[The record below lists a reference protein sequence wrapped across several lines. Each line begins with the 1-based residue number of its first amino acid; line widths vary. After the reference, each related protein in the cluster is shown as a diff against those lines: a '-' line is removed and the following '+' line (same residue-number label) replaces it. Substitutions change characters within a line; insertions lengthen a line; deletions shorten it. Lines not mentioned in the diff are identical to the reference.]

1 MSGVL
6 QHATRSAGANV
17 QKMGLLTDLIARDG
31 SRCVWCGRELWPS
44 DLTAE
49 HLLPR
54 SRRGHATAD
63 NLAVACR
70 RCNRARGTQAVST
83 YVRAQQDA
91 GAQPHVDTLLSALDR
106 LSRSPRRAHAQY
118 GARQRELLL
127 RMLAGDAQ
135 RRPRRS
141 RTLTETSAPTMTR
154 PSTTA
159 PASPICDR
167 T

>member
-1 MSGVL
+1 MPR
-6 QHATRSAGANV
+6 ASAGAKV
-17 QKMGLLTDLIARDG
+17 EHVSTLTELIARDG

-83 YVRAQQDA
+83 YVRAQQEA
-91 GAQPHVDTLLSALDR
+91 GAHPHVDTLLSALDR
-106 LSRSPRRAHAQY
+106 LSHSPRRAHAEY
-118 GARQRELLL
+118 GARQRQLLL
-127 RMLAGDAQ
+127 RMLGDGAQ

-141 RTLTETSAPTMTR
+141 RTLTETNPPTMAR
-154 PSTTA
+154 ASTTA
-159 PASPICDR
+159 PASPTCES